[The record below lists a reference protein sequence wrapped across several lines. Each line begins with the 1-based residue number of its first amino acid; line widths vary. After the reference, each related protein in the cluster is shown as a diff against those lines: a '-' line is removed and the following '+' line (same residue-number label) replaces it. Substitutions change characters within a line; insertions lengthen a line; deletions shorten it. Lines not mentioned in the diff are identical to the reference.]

1 MIAGVPKETLA
12 GERRVALVPGNVGQL
27 KKLGLD
33 VLVETGAGAEAGFTD
48 AAYADKGA
56 QIAQDAAA
64 VFGKADIV
72 LRVRAVAGDAARDFA
87 ALRKGQV
94 VIGFLE
100 PLAAPQGIAK
110 LAERG
115 VSAFAL
121 ELVPR
126 ITRAQAMD
134 VLSSLATVVGYKAVL
149 LAADTLPRMFPL
161 LMTAGGT
168 VPAARAFVIGAGVA
182 GLQAI
187 ATAKRL
193 GAVVEAY
200 DVRPAVK
207 EQVESLGAKF
217 VELPLE
223 TGDAQDKGGY
233 AKAMDEAFYRRQR
246 ETMAR
251 VVAASDVVIAT
262 AAVPGKKAPILIT
275 ADMVAAM
282 HPGSVIVDVAAE
294 QGGNCELTRPGE
306 VVRHGAVTIL
316 GPVNA
321 GSSVPGPASQMYG
334 KNLSNFLGLLVKDG
348 KLTLNLEDEILR
360 DTLVAKDGEVVS
372 SRVREALGLPALTT
386 A

>member
-1 MIAGVPKETLA
+1 MLAGVPKESLA
-12 GERRVALVPGNVGQL
+12 GERRVALVPGNLAQL
-27 KKLGLD
+27 KKLGLE
-33 VLVETGAGAEAGFTD
+33 VLVEKDAGVSAGFPD
-48 AAYADKGA
+48 AAYVEKGA
-56 QIAQDAAA
+56 RIAAGAAE
-64 VFGKADIV
+64 VFEKADLV
-72 LRVRAVAGDAARDFA
+72 LRVRAVAGEAARDFER
-87 ALRKGQV
+87 LRRGQV
-94 VIGFLE
+94 LIGFLE
-100 PLAAPQGIAK
+100 PLAAPEGIAR

-115 VSAFAL
+115 VVAFAL

-149 LAADTLPRMFPL
+149 MAADTLPRMFPL

-187 ATAKRL
+187 ATARRL

-223 TGDAQDKGGY
+223 TGGAQDQGGY
-233 AKAMDEAFYRRQR
+233 AKAMDEDFYRRQR

-251 VVAASDVVIAT
+251 VVASSDVVIAT
-262 AAVPGKKAPILIT
+262 AAVPGRKAPVLIT
-275 ADMVAAM
+275 AEMVAGM
-282 HPGSVIVDVAAE
+282 RPGSVIVDVAAE
-294 QGGNCELTRPGE
+294 QGGNCEVTRPGRT
-306 VVRHGAVTIL
+306 VVHEGVTVMGPLNVGAT
-316 GPVNA
+316 
-321 GSSVPGPASQMYG
+321 VPSPASQMYG

-348 KLTLNLEDEILR
+348 KLALNLEDEILR
-360 DTLVAKDGEVVS
+360 DTLVARDGEVVEP
-372 SRVREALGLPALTT
+372 RVREALRLPALAT